1 MRRDA
6 IHGVRVPALSPADA
20 INGVPTDVSIH
31 SLGRDLIFT
40 EEYRLYL
47 KGSERVKILLLADI
61 ADKALWDYLD
71 RSLLE
76 DIGLVLACGD
86 LPAEYLSFLTCFTH
100 APILYVHGNHDSG
113 YEKKPPEG
121 CVCVEDTIY
130 TVNGL
135 RILGL
140 GGSMKYRHAPHMYNE
155 REMALRAWKLGWKL
169 FRNKGFDI
177 LLTHAPARGVGDQD
191 DLPHRG
197 FETFKRLMDRYHPRY
212 MVHGHVH
219 PQYAAMDFKRERK
232 YGETTVVNA
241 YKRYVI
247 EI

>member
-1 MRRDA
+1 M
-6 IHGVRVPALSPADA
+6 
-20 INGVPTDVSIH
+20 
-31 SLGRDLIFT
+31 
-40 EEYRLYL
+40 
-47 KGSERVKILLLADI
+47 KILLLSDI

-76 DIGLVLACGD
+76 DIGLVLSCGD

-100 APILYVHGNHDSG
+100 APILYVRGNHDSG

-135 RILGL
+135 RVLGL
-140 GGSMKYRHAPHMYNE
+140 GGSMRYRSAPNMYSE
-155 REMALRAWKLGWKL
+155 GQMAARARRLWWKIYS
-169 FRNKGFDI
+169 NKGFDI

-219 PQYAAMDFKRERK
+219 PQYAALDFKRVRQ
-232 YGETTVVNA
+232 YGETQVINA